1 MLLSQ
6 AINLFEKIKPLTQDR
21 PLACIYGGILIGVGM
36 AIVLKGNG
44 STGGT
49 DLLTYIIR
57 TYKPHFKSS
66 SLIVIIDV
74 IIVMLNVIFFKEIEI
89 GLYSAIAIY
98 IMGKMIDIVFEG
110 INFTKMIFIVSNEYK
125 EIAKE
130 IGKNME
136 EVVRLYMQKVCTQEK
151 EE

>member
-1 MLLSQ
+1 
-6 AINLFEKIKPLTQDR
+6 
-21 PLACIYGGILIGVGM
+21 
-36 AIVLKGNG
+36 
-44 STGGT
+44 
-49 DLLTYIIR
+49 
-57 TYKPHFKSS
+57 
-66 SLIVIIDV
+66 
-74 IIVMLNVIFFKEIEI
+74 
-89 GLYSAIAIY
+89 
-98 IMGKMIDIVFEG
+98 MIDIVFEG